1 MYENNLLNKKVAFLS
16 LGCKVN
22 SYETEAIKQQF
33 KSYGAQI
40 CEFSEACDIYV
51 VNTCTVTNMADR
63 KSRQMLRRAKT
74 ISPDC
79 ILVATGCYVQESREK
94 VCEDGVVDIIIG
106 NRLKSKIAYYANEYI
121 GEVSREP
128 LVVINEELSD
138 YESMSSLSEYH
149 RTRVDIKIQDGC
161 NQFCSYCIIPY
172 ARGRICSRNRA
183 EIVSE
188 VESLAV
194 RGYQEV
200 VLTGIHISSYGLE
213 DYSLSEQAKLQT
225 NSGKIPLIELLSE
238 LNQIEGIKRIRIGS
252 FEPRIIT
259 EEFVRRMSECEKV
272 TPHFHLSLQSGC
284 DSVLKRMNRKYTTE
298 EYYNACELL
307 RKYYY
312 KPSIT
317 TDIIVGF
324 PGETEEEF
332 LTTVEFVKKIGF
344 AAIHIFPYSR
354 REGTLADRMEGQLT
368 NYIKQERASKL
379 SETENQLRLKYEKSF
394 SGEVKEVLFEECVVI
409 EGESYIYGH
418 TMEYVQVISYGT
430 EHDLNKLIDVEMT
443 DELINGHIFAL
454 R

>member
-1 MYENNLLNKKVAFLS
+1 MYDNNLLNKRVAFLS

-33 KSYGAQI
+33 KSYGALV
-40 CEFSEACDIYV
+40 CEFNEICDIYV

-63 KSRQMLRRAKT
+63 KSRQMLRRAKNLNPQS
-74 ISPDC
+74 IV
-79 ILVATGCYVQESREK
+79 IATGCYVQESRYK
-94 VCEDGVVDIIIG
+94 ICEDDVVDIIIG
-106 NRLKSKIAYYANEYI
+106 NRLKSKIAYYANGYI
-121 GEVSREP
+121 EKNSNET
-128 LVVINEELSD
+128 LVVINDELSD
-138 YESMSSLSEYH
+138 YESMSALSEYH

-172 ARGRICSRNRA
+172 ARGRICSRNKA
-183 EIVSE
+183 EIVCE
-188 VESLAV
+188 VEALAA

-225 NSGKIPLIELLSE
+225 NSGRMPLIELLSE
-238 LNQIEGIKRIRIGS
+238 LDGIEGIKRIRIGS

-259 EEFVRRMSECEKV
+259 EEFVKQMSEYKKV

-298 EYYNACELL
+298 EYFNACELL

-312 KPSIT
+312 NPSIT

-332 LTTVEFVKKIGF
+332 IETSDFVKRVGF
-344 AAIHIFPYSR
+344 SAIHIFPYSR
-354 REGTLADRMEGQLT
+354 REGTVADRMDGQLT
-368 NYIKQERASKL
+368 NNIKQERASKL
-379 SETENQLRLKYEKSF
+379 SEIESGLRNDYEKSF
-394 SGEVKEVLFEECVVI
+394 FGEIKEVLFEECVEI
-409 EGESYIYGH
+409 GGEKYISGH
-418 TMEYVQVISYGT
+418 TMEYVQVYAHGT
-430 EHDLNKLIDVEMT
+430 EEDVNKLIDVEMT